1 MINCFTTHLL
11 RTGDEKFLLLF
22 AVGSSG
28 SNWQI
33 PRTHRK
39 SYNQRKK
46 LLKVNWNLHY
56 MGKNY
61 EDTTDQAHKKQ
72 QKEMSKEIL
81 AGRCAFS
88 STAIFFTILH
98 SPHGHS
104 YLLESTKMKAHARL
118 RPKLRHQGAGNFSS

>member
-1 MINCFTTHLL
+1 MEPIGKCQGHTERVITSARNCL
-11 RTGDEKFLLLF
+11 
-22 AVGSSG
+22 
-28 SNWQI
+28 
-33 PRTHRK
+33 
-39 SYNQRKK
+39 K
-46 LLKVNWNLHY
+46 LTVNWNLHY
-56 MGKNY
+56 RGKNY